1 MSGYFKHH
9 IFFCLNEREA
19 DDPRGDCLRHGALNG
34 QEYVKGQAKKL
45 GLLGEGKVRV
55 NKAGCLD
62 RCEHGP
68 VCVVYPDN
76 VWYQYVDESDL
87 DEIISEHL
95 QNDRVVERLLVDKLV
110 DKPIDKD
117 NKS

>member
-9 IFFCLNEREA
+9 IFFCLNERA
-19 DDPRGDCLRHGALNG
+19 GDDPRGDCSRHGAVNG
-34 QEYVKGQAKKL
+34 QEYVKRKAQTL

-76 VWYQYVDESDL
+76 VWYQFVDEADL
-87 DEIISEHL
+87 DEIVTEHL
-95 QNDRVVERLLVDKLV
+95 QNDRIVERLLVDK
-110 DKPIDKD
+110 K
-117 NKS
+117 